1 MDAAHEAADDALDA
15 FSERVRAI
23 YSQAYGEAAA
33 LLEKHLEGYAEG
45 VADMRGRVERG
56 EMTDDEFRRW
66 RTGKAL
72 EGSRFQALCGQMAE
86 CVAHADEL
94 GREVVGGTLPDVYA
108 ENVLFAAYSIESQAG
123 RLFTAVS
130 ADALQQ
136 LLRGDDLMPP
146 LKDATEW
153 ARRHVSQAVT
163 QGVLLGESVPRI
175 SKRLEDAVDMSRRA
189 AVRTARTAV
198 TSAEN
203 AGRKAA
209 CDRAASMGAR
219 VTRRWMATL
228 DGRTRDSHRALD
240 GERVGEDGKFSNG
253 LRFPGD
259 PAGRPG
265 EFYNCRC
272 TTVPEV
278 RGHDVFGE
286 RWERLPEGT
295 TYEEWK
301 RGVGAVADDRPPVAE
316 TVEEAREIAKMFVGP
331 SMGTKFK
338 GDVVYKGLSVETA
351 NQVNAAL
358 WRAYRE
364 VHDLPKLGGIK
375 VISPTSAQGKKAFKD
390 GADAMAAYDFA
401 ERGVFINKDALKSI
415 ETFEAKAR
423 EAREAFE
430 FVIANKGR
438 LSGSRLEVA
447 ERYERAGRALV
458 DGSTIEGVIL
468 HELGHHVD
476 WALVSAKGDGVR
488 RRMREFCDGIS
499 GYAGSDPREYMAES
513 FVAFMRGETAKLD
526 PEYASLLGSKP
537 ASSTPSA
544 GGSAMLSGVGG
555 ELKKRRILL
564 PPDEYAKVTSEINT
578 VYHARFEGKKVD
590 TIVIDQDDGA
600 YAYTFVID
608 GFDEY
613 TVIEKE
619 RID

>member
-45 VADMRGRVERG
+45 VEDMRGRVEQG

-72 EGSRFQALCGQMAE
+72 EGSRFQVLCGQMAE

-94 GREVVGGTLPDVYA
+94 AREVLRGLPDVYA
-108 ENVLFAAYSIESQAG
+108 ENVLFAAYSIESQEG

-130 ADALQQ
+130 ADALQS
-136 LLRGDDLMPP
+136 LLRGDDLLPP

-175 SKRLEDAVDMSRRA
+175 SKRLEDAVGMSRRA

-259 PAGRPG
+259 PTGRPE

-278 RGHDVFGE
+278 RGHDVFGD

-301 RGVGAVADDRPPVAE
+301 TGIASERGISAKKGAAEGTAVDLEFVRSDDYRRKFDAIDVSPKSRTAIRDACVAALTHR
-316 TVEEAREIAKMFVGP
+316 G
-331 SMGTKFK
+331 GTKYEDLALVSLK
-338 GDVVYKGLSVETA
+338 KEEVVAVSSRSVRELEVVY
-351 NQVNAAL
+351 
-358 WRAYRE
+358 
-364 VHDLPKLGGIK
+364 
-375 VISPTSAQGKKAFKD
+375 GKKANAIISD
-390 GADAMAAYDFA
+390 A
-401 ERGVFINKDALKSI
+401 ERGELFAIHNHPTNLPP
-415 ETFEAKAR
+415 T
-423 EAREAFE
+423 
-430 FVIANKGR
+430 
-438 LSGSRLEVA
+438 GSDFSS
-447 ERYERAGRALV
+447 AG
-458 DGSTIEGVIL
+458 
-468 HELGHHVD
+468 
-476 WALVSAKGDGVR
+476 
-488 RRMREFCDGIS
+488 MR
-499 GYAGSDPREYMAES
+499 GYAGGVVCLHNGEVFYYRSGNDTFSPRLFDSKVVRRVKMGMSEYDAIIETMRDHEES
-513 FVAFMRGETAKLD
+513 CGLRWEKL
-526 PEYASLLGSKP
+526 
-537 ASSTPSA
+537 
-544 GGSAMLSGVGG
+544 
-555 ELKKRRILL
+555 
-564 PPDEYAKVTSEINT
+564 
-578 VYHARFEGKKVD
+578 
-590 TIVIDQDDGA
+590 
-600 YAYTFVID
+600 
-608 GFDEY
+608 
-613 TVIEKE
+613 
-619 RID
+619 